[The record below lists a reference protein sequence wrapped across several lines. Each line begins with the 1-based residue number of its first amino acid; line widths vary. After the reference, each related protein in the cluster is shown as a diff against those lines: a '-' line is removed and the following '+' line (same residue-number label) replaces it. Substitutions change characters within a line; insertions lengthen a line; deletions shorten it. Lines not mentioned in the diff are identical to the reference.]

1 MGAELGRRAVDLVL
15 PSGDGDGKADG
26 PGLDAIGQRERPYQA
41 HLRHMRIG
49 QDFRVGIDRRAGH
62 AAAIHLGE
70 PFADGTG
77 GESGLEQA
85 GQRDLIAR
93 PLELAVE
100 ARIRNQLRQADRLG
114 DFAPERVV
122 AGRDD
127 EIIVLRAIGLVGRV
141 ARMGRADARGSFTGA
156 EILARL

>member
-127 EIIVLRAIGLVGRV
+127 EVIVLRAIGLVGRV